1 MVDADCG
8 VHLMIDSAMAQ
19 TNQYG
24 TSVVAKF
31 SILAATDPAQVGK
44 TIQQFLEV
52 EGDAVDKLYNLAE
65 AIGRIT
71 REQRVAAAQ
80 QGVGMDFPE
89 EPDGQLIG
97 FKGQQTCGQI
107 KMVKKQRKNL
117 ATGQYEDDPEHPNPY
132 PQLGFRYFAVTSP
145 RAADVPKDAAMLQ
158 AAGIKIPTGPVQAA
172 KPAQKPTT
180 APPQPPAQGQLP
192 LTGPTTPADMA
203 W

>member
-8 VHLMIDSAMAQ
+8 VHLMIDSAEAQ

-24 TSVVAKF
+24 TSVVTKF

-44 TIQQFLEV
+44 TITQFLEV
-52 EGDAVDKLYNLAE
+52 EGKAVDKIYNISE
-65 AIGRIT
+65 AIGQIT
-71 REQRVAAAQ
+71 HEQRAAAAQ
-80 QGVGMDFPE
+80 QGVGLEIDE
-89 EPDGQLIG
+89 TQWKGRQL
-97 FKGQQTCGQI
+97 CGQI
-107 KMVKKQRKNL
+107 KMEMKQRKNL

-145 RAADVPKDAAMLQ
+145 RAADIPKDAAMLQ
-158 AAGIKIPTGPVQAA
+158 AAGIVLPTGPAQAA
-172 KPAQKPTT
+172 KPAQKPAT
-180 APPQPPAQGQLP
+180 APPAAVAQPAQGQLP